1 MIIFATLGF
10 DEKFIIRDIL
20 RRGIKEEAKL
30 LIFTSSEDPRVEEAY
45 TTLKTTFMSIQLKIE
60 KYTINIEDSFSA
72 ISEIRNIIL
81 ENIKEHS
88 EIIFNLSGGQRILLS
103 YILSVIAS
111 ERINCEIVMISE
123 DSSFQVSLPSK
134 IFFAKQIDP
143 LSLEI
148 VKMLKEKP
156 LKAGEILKKL
166 GGDET
171 IGRTTIWRR
180 LKWLIKEGIVEYDNK
195 TKRYKLTNTGYA
207 LF

>member
-1 MIIFATLGF
+1 VIIFATLGF

-20 RRGIKEEAKL
+20 RRGIKEESKL
-30 LIFTSSEDPRVEEAY
+30 LIFTSSEDSRVEKAFM
-45 TTLKTTFMSIQLKIE
+45 TLKTTFISIPLKIE
-60 KYTINIEDSFSA
+60 KYRINIENPFSA

-81 ENIKEHS
+81 ENIKGHS
-88 EIIFNLSGGQRILLS
+88 EIVFNLSGGQRILLS
-103 YILSVIAS
+103 YIFSIIAS
-111 ERINCEIVMISE
+111 EKLNCEIVMISE

-156 LKAGEILKKL
+156 LKVGEILEKV
-166 GGDET
+166 GG
-171 IGRTTIWRR
+171 GRTTVWRK
-180 LKWLIKEGIVEYDNK
+180 LKLLTKEGIIEYDDAM
-195 TKRYKLTNTGYA
+195 KRYKLTNIGFA

>member
-1 MIIFATLGF
+1 VIIFATLGF

-30 LIFTSSEDPRVEEAY
+30 LIFTSSEDPRVEEAF
-45 TTLKTTFMSIQLKIE
+45 TTLKTTLMSMPLKIE
-60 KYTINIEDSFSA
+60 KYTINIEDPFSA

-81 ENIKEHS
+81 ENIKGQS

-103 YILSVIAS
+103 YIFSVISS

-148 VKMLKEKP
+148 VKMLKEMP

-195 TKRYKLTNTGYA
+195 TRQYKLTQTGQS

>member
-20 RRGIKEEAKL
+20 RRGIKDGAKL
-30 LIFTSSEDPRVEEAY
+30 LVFTSSEDPRVEEAY
-45 TTLKTTFMSIQLKIE
+45 TTLKTTFMSMRLKIE
-60 KYTINIEDSFSA
+60 KYTINIEDPFSA

-81 ENIKEHS
+81 ENIKGQS

-103 YILSVIAS
+103 YILSIISS

-134 IFFAKQIDP
+134 IFFAKQIDS

-148 VKMLKEKP
+148 VKMLKEEP
-156 LKAGEILKKL
+156 LKAGEIIKKL
-166 GGDET
+166 GGEKAV
-171 IGRTTIWRR
+171 GRTTVWRK
-180 LKWLIKEGIVEYDNK
+180 LKELMKEGIVEYDNE
-195 TKRYKLTNTGYA
+195 TKRYKLTNMGFA

>member
-1 MIIFATLGF
+1 VIIFATLGF

-180 LKWLIKEGIVEYDNK
+180 LKWLIKEGIVEYDNE

>member
-1 MIIFATLGF
+1 VIIFATLGF

-20 RRGIKEEAKL
+20 RRGIKEETKL
-30 LIFTSSEDPRVEEAY
+30 LVFTSSADPRVEEAY

>member
-1 MIIFATLGF
+1 VIIFATLGF

-60 KYTINIEDSFSA
+60 KYTINIEDPFSA

-81 ENIKEHS
+81 ENIKGQS

-148 VKMLKEKP
+148 VKILKEKP

-195 TKRYKLTNTGYA
+195 TRQYKLTQTGQS

>member
-1 MIIFATLGF
+1 VIIFATLGF
-10 DEKFIIRDIL
+10 DEKFIIRDIF
-20 RRGIKEEAKL
+20 RRGIKDGAKL
-30 LIFTSSEDPRVEEAY
+30 LVFTSSADSRVEEAF
-45 TTLKTTFMSIQLKIE
+45 TTLKTTFMSMQLKIE
-60 KYTINIEDSFSA
+60 KYTINIEDPFSA
-72 ISEIRNIIL
+72 ISEIRNIIS
-81 ENIKEHS
+81 ENIKGQS

-103 YILSVIAS
+103 YIFSVIAS

-148 VKMLKEKP
+148 VKILKEKP

-195 TKRYKLTNTGYA
+195 TRQYKLTQTGQS

>member
-1 MIIFATLGF
+1 VIIFATLGF

-20 RRGIKEEAKL
+20 RRGIKDGAKL
-30 LIFTSSEDPRVEEAY
+30 LVFTSSEDPRVEEAY
-45 TTLKTTFMSIQLKIE
+45 TTLKTTFMSMRLKIE
-60 KYTINIEDSFSA
+60 KYTINIEDPFSA

-81 ENIKEHS
+81 ENIKGQS

-103 YILSVIAS
+103 YILSIISS

-134 IFFAKQIDP
+134 IFFAKQIDS

-148 VKMLKEKP
+148 VKMLKEEP
-156 LKAGEILKKL
+156 LKAGEIIKKL
-166 GGDET
+166 GGEKAV
-171 IGRTTIWRR
+171 GRTTVWRK
-180 LKWLIKEGIVEYDNK
+180 LKELMKEGIVEYDNE
-195 TKRYKLTNTGYA
+195 TKRYKLTNMGFA

>member
-20 RRGIKEEAKL
+20 RRGIKEESKL
-30 LIFTSSEDPRVEEAY
+30 LIFTSSEDSRVEKAFM
-45 TTLKTTFMSIQLKIE
+45 TLKTTFISIPLKIE
-60 KYTINIEDSFSA
+60 KYRINIENPFSA

-81 ENIKEHS
+81 ENIKGHS
-88 EIIFNLSGGQRILLS
+88 EIVFNLSGGQRILLS
-103 YILSVIAS
+103 YIFSIIAS
-111 ERINCEIVMISE
+111 EKLNCEIVMISE

-156 LKAGEILKKL
+156 LKVGEILKKL
-166 GGDET
+166 GGR
-171 IGRTTIWRR
+171 RTTVWRK
-180 LKWLIKEGIVEYDNK
+180 LKLLTKEGIIEYDD
-195 TKRYKLTNTGYA
+195 TMKRYKLTNIGFA

>member
-1 MIIFATLGF
+1 VIIFATLGF
-10 DEKFIIRDIL
+10 DEKFILRDIL

-30 LIFTSSEDPRVEEAY
+30 LVFTSSADPRVEDAF
-45 TTLKTTFMSIQLKIE
+45 TTLKTTFMSMPLKIE
-60 KYTINIEDSFSA
+60 KYTINIEDPFSA

-81 ENIKEHS
+81 ENIKGQS

-148 VKMLKEKP
+148 VNILKEKP
-156 LKAGEILKKL
+156 LRAGEILNKL
-166 GGDET
+166 GREKAV
-171 IGRTTIWRR
+171 GRTTVWRR
-180 LKWLIKEGIVEYDNK
+180 LIKLMKEGIVEYDRK
-195 TKRYKLTNTGYA
+195 TRRYNLTQLGQS

>member
-1 MIIFATLGF
+1 VIIFATLGF
-10 DEKFIIRDIL
+10 DERFIIRDIL
-20 RRGIKEEAKL
+20 RRGIKEETKL
-30 LIFTSSEDPRVEEAY
+30 LVFTSSEDPRVEEAY
-45 TTLKTTFMSIQLKIE
+45 TTLKTTFMSMSLKIE
-60 KYTINIEDSFSA
+60 KYTINIEDPFSA

-81 ENIKEHS
+81 ENIKGQS
-88 EIIFNLSGGQRILLS
+88 EIVFNLSGGQRILLS
-103 YILSVIAS
+103 YILSIISS

-134 IFFAKQIDP
+134 IFFAKQIDS

-148 VKMLKEKP
+148 VKMLKEEP
-156 LKAGEILKKL
+156 LKAGEIIKKL

-180 LKWLIKEGIVEYDNK
+180 LKWLIKEGIVEYDNE

>member
-1 MIIFATLGF
+1 VIIFATLGF

-60 KYTINIEDSFSA
+60 KYTINIEDPFFA

-81 ENIKEHS
+81 ENIKGQS

-148 VKMLKEKP
+148 VKILKEMP

-195 TKRYKLTNTGYA
+195 TRQYKLTQTGQS

>member
-20 RRGIKEEAKL
+20 RRGIKEESKL
-30 LIFTSSEDPRVEEAY
+30 LIFTSSEDSRVEKAFM
-45 TTLKTTFMSIQLKIE
+45 TLKTTFISIPLKIE
-60 KYTINIEDSFSA
+60 KYRINIENPFSA

-81 ENIKEHS
+81 ENIKGHS
-88 EIIFNLSGGQRILLS
+88 EIVFNLSGGQRILLS
-103 YILSVIAS
+103 YIFSIIAS
-111 ERINCEIVMISE
+111 EKLNCEIVMISE

-156 LKAGEILKKL
+156 LKVGEILEKL
-166 GGDET
+166 GG
-171 IGRTTIWRR
+171 GRTTVWRK
-180 LKWLIKEGIVEYDNK
+180 LKLLTKEGIIEYDDAM
-195 TKRYKLTNTGYA
+195 KRYKLTNIGFA

>member
-1 MIIFATLGF
+1 VIIFATLGF

-30 LIFTSSEDPRVEEAY
+30 LVFTSSEDTRVEEAF
-45 TTLKTTFMSIQLKIE
+45 TTLKTTFMSMPLKIE
-60 KYTINIEDSFSA
+60 KYRINIEDSFSA

-81 ENIKEHS
+81 ENIKGQS

-143 LSLEI
+143 ISLEI
-148 VKMLKEKP
+148 VKMLKEGE
-156 LKAGEILKKL
+156 LKASEILKKL
-166 GGDET
+166 GGEKAV
-171 IGRTTIWRR
+171 GRTTVWRR
-180 LKWLIKEGIVEYDNK
+180 LKELMKEGIVEYDDE
-195 TKRYKLTNTGYA
+195 TKRYKLTNIGYA

>member
-1 MIIFATLGF
+1 VIIFATLGF

-20 RRGIKEEAKL
+20 RRGIKEESKL
-30 LIFTSSEDPRVEEAY
+30 LIFTSSEDSRVEKAFM
-45 TTLKTTFMSIQLKIE
+45 TLKTTFISIPLKIE
-60 KYTINIEDSFSA
+60 KYRINIENPFSA

-81 ENIKEHS
+81 ENIKGHS
-88 EIIFNLSGGQRILLS
+88 EIVFNLSGGQRILLS
-103 YILSVIAS
+103 YIFSIIAS
-111 ERINCEIVMISE
+111 EKLNCEIVMISE

-156 LKAGEILKKL
+156 LKVGEILEKL
-166 GGDET
+166 GG
-171 IGRTTIWRR
+171 GRTTVWRKLR
-180 LKWLIKEGIVEYDNK
+180 LLTKEGIIEYDD
-195 TKRYKLTNTGYA
+195 TMKRYKLTNIGFA

>member
-1 MIIFATLGF
+1 VIIFATLGF

-60 KYTINIEDSFSA
+60 KYTINIEDPFSA

-81 ENIKEHS
+81 ENIKGQS

-148 VKMLKEKP
+148 VKMLKEMP

-195 TKRYKLTNTGYA
+195 TRQYKLTQTGQS

>member
-1 MIIFATLGF
+1 VIIFATLGF

-60 KYTINIEDSFSA
+60 KYTINIEDPFFA

-81 ENIKEHS
+81 ENIKGQS

-148 VKMLKEKP
+148 VKMLKEMP

-195 TKRYKLTNTGYA
+195 TRQYKLTQTGQS

>member
-1 MIIFATLGF
+1 VIIFATLGF

>member
-1 MIIFATLGF
+1 VIIFATLGF

-81 ENIKEHS
+81 ENIKGQS

-148 VKMLKEKP
+148 VKMLKEMP

-195 TKRYKLTNTGYA
+195 TKQYKLTNTGYA

>member
-10 DEKFIIRDIL
+10 DEKFIIRDIF
-20 RRGIKEEAKL
+20 RRGIKDGAKL
-30 LIFTSSEDPRVEEAY
+30 LVFTSSADSRVEEAF
-45 TTLKTTFMSIQLKIE
+45 TTLKTTFMSMQLKIE
-60 KYTINIEDSFSA
+60 KYTINIEDPFSA

-81 ENIKEHS
+81 ENIKGQS
-88 EIIFNLSGGQRILLS
+88 EIVFNLSGGQRILLS

-148 VKMLKEKP
+148 VKILKEKP

-195 TKRYKLTNTGYA
+195 TRQYKLTQTGQS

>member
-1 MIIFATLGF
+1 VIIFATLGF

-20 RRGIKEEAKL
+20 RRGIKEETKL
-30 LIFTSSEDPRVEEAY
+30 LVFTSSEDPRVEEAY
-45 TTLKTTFMSIQLKIE
+45 TTLKTTFMSMSLKIE
-60 KYTINIEDSFSA
+60 KYTINIEDPFSA

-81 ENIKEHS
+81 ENIKGQS
-88 EIIFNLSGGQRILLS
+88 EIVFNLSGGQRILLS
-103 YILSVIAS
+103 YILSIISS

-134 IFFAKQIDP
+134 IFFAKQIDS

-148 VKMLKEKP
+148 VKMLKEEP
-156 LKAGEILKKL
+156 LKAGEIIKKL

-180 LKWLIKEGIVEYDNK
+180 LKWLIKEGIVEYDNE

>member
-1 MIIFATLGF
+1 VIIFATLGF

-20 RRGIKEEAKL
+20 RRGIKEESKL
-30 LIFTSSEDPRVEEAY
+30 LIFTSSEDSRVEKAFM
-45 TTLKTTFMSIQLKIE
+45 TLKTTFISIPLKIE
-60 KYTINIEDSFSA
+60 KYRINIENPFSA

-81 ENIKEHS
+81 ENIKGHS
-88 EIIFNLSGGQRILLS
+88 EIVFNLSGGQRILLS
-103 YILSVIAS
+103 YIFSIIAS
-111 ERINCEIVMISE
+111 EKLNCEIVMISE

-156 LKAGEILKKL
+156 LKVGEILKKL
-166 GGDET
+166 GG
-171 IGRTTIWRR
+171 GRTTVWRK
-180 LKWLIKEGIVEYDNK
+180 LKLLTKEGIIEYDD
-195 TKRYKLTNTGYA
+195 TMKRYKLTNIGFA

>member
-10 DEKFIIRDIL
+10 DERFIIRDIL
-20 RRGIKEEAKL
+20 RRGIKEETKL
-30 LIFTSSEDPRVEEAY
+30 LVFTSSEDPRVEEAY
-45 TTLKTTFMSIQLKIE
+45 TTLKTTFMSMSLKIE
-60 KYTINIEDSFSA
+60 KYTINIEDPFSA

-81 ENIKEHS
+81 ENIKGQS
-88 EIIFNLSGGQRILLS
+88 EIVFNLSGGQRILLS
-103 YILSVIAS
+103 YILSIISS

-134 IFFAKQIDP
+134 IFFAKQIDS

-148 VKMLKEKP
+148 VKMLKEEP
-156 LKAGEILKKL
+156 LKAGEIIKKL

-180 LKWLIKEGIVEYDNK
+180 LKWLIKEGIVEYDNE

>member
-1 MIIFATLGF
+1 VIIFATLGF

-20 RRGIKEEAKL
+20 RRGIKEESKL
-30 LIFTSSEDPRVEEAY
+30 LIFTSSEDSRVEKAFM
-45 TTLKTTFMSIQLKIE
+45 TLKTTFISIPLKIE
-60 KYTINIEDSFSA
+60 KYRINIENPFSA

-81 ENIKEHS
+81 ENIKGHS
-88 EIIFNLSGGQRILLS
+88 EIVFNLSGGQRILLS
-103 YILSVIAS
+103 YIFSIIAS
-111 ERINCEIVMISE
+111 EKLNCEIVMISE

-156 LKAGEILKKL
+156 LKVGEILEKL
-166 GGDET
+166 GG
-171 IGRTTIWRR
+171 GRTTVWRK
-180 LKWLIKEGIVEYDNK
+180 LKLLTKEGIIEYDDAM
-195 TKRYKLTNTGYA
+195 KRYKLTNIGFA